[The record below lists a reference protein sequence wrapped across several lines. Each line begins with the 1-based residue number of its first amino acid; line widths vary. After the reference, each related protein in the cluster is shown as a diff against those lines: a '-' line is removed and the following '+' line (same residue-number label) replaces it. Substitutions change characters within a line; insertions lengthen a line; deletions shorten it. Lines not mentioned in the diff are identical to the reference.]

1 MKASNKLIEHIKRSE
16 SLMLTAYADA
26 KGVWTIGY
34 GHTRGVKPGDRITRY
49 QAEEMLRE
57 DLAEFE
63 NYVNTKVRNIRTQ
76 GQFDAVV
83 DFCFNCGY
91 GVKGFG
97 GSTLKQYI
105 EAGRKTYE
113 IQQQFLR
120 WVNSGGKFLGGL
132 YNRGIWEAARWD
144 EI

>member
-1 MKASNKLIEHIKRSE
+1 MRRASQTLIDYLKRAEGCKLQ
-16 SLMLTAYADA
+16 AYQDA

-34 GHTRGVKPGDRITRY
+34 GHTKGVKRGDRCTRY
-49 QAEEMLRE
+49 QAEQYLRE

-83 DFCFNCGY
+83 DFCYNCG
-91 GVKGFG
+91 GGAKGFG

-105 EAGRKTYE
+105 ESGRKTYE

-120 WVNSGGKFLGGL
+120 WVNSGGKFQGGL
-132 YNRGIWEAARWD
+132 YTRRIWEAARFA
-144 EI
+144 E

>member
-1 MKASNKLIEHIKRSE
+1 MKASQKLIDHIKRSE

-34 GHTRGVKPGDRITRY
+34 GHTRGVKPGDKITRY

-63 NYVNTKVRNIRTQ
+63 NYVNTKVRNIRTP
-76 GQFDAVV
+76 GQFDAVL
-83 DFCFNCGY
+83 DFCYNCGY
-91 GVKGFG
+91 GAKGFG

-105 EAGRKTYE
+105 ETGRKTYE

-132 YNRGIWEAARWD
+132 YTRRIWEAARWA
-144 EI
+144 ET

>member
-1 MKASNKLIEHIKRSE
+1 
-16 SLMLTAYADA
+16 MLTAYQDVA
-26 KGVWTIGY
+26 GVWTIGY
-34 GHTRGVKPGDRITRY
+34 GHTRGVKRGDRITQQ
-49 QAEEMLRE
+49 QADEYLRQ

-91 GVKGFG
+91 SVKGFG

-113 IQQQFLR
+113 IQQQFMR

-132 YNRGIWEAARWD
+132 YTRRIWEAARWA
-144 EI
+144 ET